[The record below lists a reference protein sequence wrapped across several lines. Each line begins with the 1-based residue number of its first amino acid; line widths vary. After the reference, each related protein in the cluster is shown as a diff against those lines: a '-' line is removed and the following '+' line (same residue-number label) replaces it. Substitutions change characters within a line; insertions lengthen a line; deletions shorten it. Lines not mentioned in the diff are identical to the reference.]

1 MAASLQP
8 MLLSYNAS
16 HRRLLFV
23 DNQQSLKQE
32 LGALQHE
39 LRRVH
44 DALERNRTRDLE
56 QHACRLRDNIA
67 LCEKELKQLATPL
80 HSAVDK
86 A

>member
-1 MAASLQP
+1 VLHPEGQ
-8 MLLSYNAS
+8 LI
-16 HRRLLFV
+16 V
-23 DNQQSLKQE
+23 DNRQSLEQE

-44 DALERNRTRDLE
+44 DALQRNRTRDLE

-80 HSAVDK
+80 QSAAD
-86 A
+86 